1 MQDALL
7 NGATYNPLEAL
18 RRRADKEN
26 RFPNRR
32 LKTWDLTPTE
42 AIITDDPSKKAEKV
56 VEKDEVEE
64 EDAAA
69 SIHSV
74 VINDV
79 ERESTVSPT
88 GTTRGS
94 PATLHVITETASI
107 DEKEVSKKRHSGFHL
122 PKLFKKKQSVTATP
136 EKKMDKVQETVSV
149 SPTVVL
155 SRPKTP
161 ITATSDTG
169 VVSPTGIRPSSS
181 DEEAFPNPAVSSTYI
196 SHYSR

>member
-32 LKTWDLTPTE
+32 LKAWDLTPTE
-42 AIITDDPSKKAEKV
+42 AIITVDPSKKTED
-56 VEKDEVEE
+56 VEKKDQ
-64 EDAAA
+64 EDATA
-69 SIHSV
+69 SVHSV

-79 ERESTVSPT
+79 ESTLSPT
-88 GTTRGS
+88 GTYSARGS

-107 DEKEVSKKRHSGFHL
+107 DEKEVPKKRHSGFHL
-122 PKLFKKKQSVTATP
+122 PKLFKKKQSVTASTTS
-136 EKKMDKVQETVSV
+136 EKKVQEAVSV
-149 SPTVVL
+149 SPTVVQ

-161 ITATSDTG
+161 VTATASDAVFVSSAG
-169 VVSPTGIRPSSS
+169 VRPSSS
-181 DEEAFPNPAVSSTYI
+181 DDEALPNPAVSI
-196 SHYSR
+196 SLTCGSR